1 MKNVTMI
8 PATIS
13 RMTQTPINEQVKRK
27 VAAYARVSTDQEEQ
41 LTSYEAQVDY
51 YTGYIQSREDWE
63 FVSVYTDEG
72 ISGTN
77 TKHREGFKSM
87 VEDALAGKIDLIITK
102 SVSRFARNTVDS
114 LTTIRKLKDNGVE
127 CYFEKENIWTFDGK
141 GELLITI
148 MSSLAQE
155 ESRSMS
161 ENVTWG
167 HRKRFADGKVM
178 VAYSC
183 LLGYEKGPEGGL
195 VVNEEQAKIVR
206 RIYRMFLEGITCF
219 SIAKQLTAEGI
230 PTPMGKE
237 KWRANTVESIL
248 TNEKYKGD
256 ALLQKK
262 YTVDF
267 LTKRMEKNTGQVP
280 QYYVENDH
288 EAIVSREVFEAAQQE
303 MARRR
308 RGNKRYSGV
317 GIFSSKIVCA
327 ECGGYYGAKVWHSN
341 DKYRRVVYRCNR
353 KYDNGSKCS
362 TPALSE
368 DEIKEAFLKA
378 VNILLADKKELIQDI
393 EELRDMLCDNDGREE
408 ERTELRAEMT
418 VLVEA
423 IEAAVSENA
432 RVAQDQ
438 KAYQK
443 KYNELARRYEET
455 KSRYDELGEQIADN
469 LARRE
474 KLTLFI
480 KALKKQDAVTEFD
493 DAVWSTFV
501 ESVRVRTK
509 EDITFVFRDGTE
521 ITV

>member
-1 MKNVTMI
+1 M
-8 PATIS
+8 
-13 RMTQTPINEQVKRK
+13 
-27 VAAYARVSTDQEEQ
+27 
-41 LTSYEAQVDY
+41 
-51 YTGYIQSREDWE
+51 
-63 FVSVYTDEG
+63 
-72 ISGTN
+72 
-77 TKHREGFKSM
+77 
-87 VEDALAGKIDLIITK
+87 
-102 SVSRFARNTVDS
+102 
-114 LTTIRKLKDNGVE
+114 
-127 CYFEKENIWTFDGK
+127 
-141 GELLITI
+141 
-148 MSSLAQE
+148 
-155 ESRSMS
+155 
-161 ENVTWG
+161 
-167 HRKRFADGKVM
+167 
-178 VAYSC
+178 
-183 LLGYEKGPEGGL
+183 
-195 VVNEEQAKIVR
+195 
-206 RIYRMFLEGITCF
+206 
-219 SIAKQLTAEGI
+219 
-230 PTPMGKE
+230 
-237 KWRANTVESIL
+237 ESIL